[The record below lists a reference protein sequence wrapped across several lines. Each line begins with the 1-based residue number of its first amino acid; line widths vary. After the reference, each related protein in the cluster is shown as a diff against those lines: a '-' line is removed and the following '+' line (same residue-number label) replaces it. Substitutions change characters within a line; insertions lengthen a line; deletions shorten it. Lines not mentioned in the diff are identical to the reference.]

1 MYDSFIFGREYRD
14 LKDYISDIYNG
25 DVKDY
30 DLEELSNYIHE
41 LYENGEISSSQY
53 DDLMSEICRDIFKYR
68 VVFCLVRYV
77 DNSEEYNV

>member
-30 DLEELSNYIHE
+30 YLEELSNYIH
-41 LYENGEISSSQY
+41 
-53 DDLMSEICRDIFKYR
+53 
-68 VVFCLVRYV
+68 
-77 DNSEEYNV
+77 